1 MANEVCKYNN
11 DFNTVSMR
19 NWTTEE
25 MNFLMVVLAKLKNQ
39 GNKTIRIQKNELVE
53 LANYSQRSNK
63 KLYSVMD
70 KLSDHVTNLKF
81 TDRTK
86 GIKKMV
92 LFQTFE
98 WTWDDDP
105 TNYYIEVK
113 VNDDF
118 EYILNY
124 FELNFNFT
132 SFGLEEFVNLKSS
145 YSKQMYRLLK
155 QWKKQGSKEF
165 KVEEFREILS
175 IPKSYSKD
183 AINQRVLK
191 PIQKELSK
199 CFDNFKIKAIKKR
212 TKGNPIIA
220 YQFSWTPEMTNTWI
234 EGQPQPNPNKP
245 KKAKEQPKAMK
256 LDEKYYPQA
265 EEKSTEEIQQEMLEL
280 QRKLKEG
287 SL

>member
-165 KVEEFREILS
+165 KVEEFRELLA

-220 YQFSWTPEMTNTWI
+220 YQFSWTPEKTNEWI

-245 KKAKEQPKAMK
+245 KKQKEIKSVE
-256 LDEKYYPQA
+256 LDEKF
-265 EEKSTEEIQQEMLEL
+265 
-280 QRKLKEG
+280 
-287 SL
+287 

>member
-245 KKAKEQPKAMK
+245 KKQKEQPKALK
-256 LDEKYYPQA
+256 LDDKYYPKA
-265 EEKSTEEIQQEMLEL
+265 EEKSDEEIHQEMLEL

>member
-53 LANYSQRSNK
+53 LANYSERNNK
-63 KLYSVMD
+63 KLYNIMD

-98 WTWDDDP
+98 WTWDEDP
-105 TNYYIEVK
+105 NNYYVEVK

-155 QWKKQGSKEF
+155 QWKKQGNKEF
-165 KVEEFREILS
+165 KIEEFRELLA

-199 CFDNFKIKAIKKR
+199 CFDNFKIKPIKKR

-245 KKAKEQPKAMK
+245 KKQKEQPKALK
-256 LDEKYYPQA
+256 LDDKYYPQA
-265 EEKSTEEIQQEMLEL
+265 DEKSDEEIHQEMLEL
-280 QRKLKEG
+280 QKKLKEG

>member
-53 LANYSQRSNK
+53 LANYSERNNK
-63 KLYSVMD
+63 KLYNIMD

-98 WTWDDDP
+98 WTWDEDP
-105 TNYYIEVK
+105 NNYYVEVK

-155 QWKKQGSKEF
+155 QWKKQGNKEF
-165 KVEEFREILS
+165 KIEEFRELLA

-191 PIQKELSK
+191 PIQKELGK
-199 CFDNFKIKAIKKR
+199 CFDNFKIKPIKKR

-220 YQFSWTPEMTNTWI
+220 YQFSWTPEKTNEWI

-245 KKAKEQPKAMK
+245 KKPKQVK
-256 LDEKYYPQA
+256 SVELDEKFYPQA

>member
-1 MANEVCKYNN
+1 M
-11 DFNTVSMR
+11 
-19 NWTTEE
+19 
-25 MNFLMVVLAKLKNQ
+25 
-39 GNKTIRIQKNELVE
+39 E

-165 KVEEFREILS
+165 KVEEFRELLA

-191 PIQKELSK
+191 PIQKELGK
-199 CFDNFKIKAIKKR
+199 CFDNFKIKPIKKR

-220 YQFSWTPEMTNTWI
+220 YQFSWTPEKTNEWI

-245 KKAKEQPKAMK
+245 KKQKEIKSVE
-256 LDEKYYPQA
+256 LDEKFYPQD
-265 EEKSTEEIQQEMLEL
+265 EEKSDEEIHQEMLEL

>member
-53 LANYSQRSNK
+53 LANYSERNNK
-63 KLYSVMD
+63 KLYNIMD

-98 WTWDDDP
+98 WTWDEDP
-105 TNYYIEVK
+105 NNYYVEVK

-155 QWKKQGSKEF
+155 QWKKQGNKEF
-165 KVEEFREILS
+165 KIEEFRELLA

-191 PIQKELSK
+191 PIQKELGK
-199 CFDNFKIKAIKKR
+199 CFDNFKIKPIKKR

-220 YQFSWTPEMTNTWI
+220 YQFSWTPEKTNEWSY
-234 EGQPQPNPNKP
+234 
-245 KKAKEQPKAMK
+245 KEN
-256 LDEKYYPQA
+256 
-265 EEKSTEEIQQEMLEL
+265 
-280 QRKLKEG
+280 
-287 SL
+287 